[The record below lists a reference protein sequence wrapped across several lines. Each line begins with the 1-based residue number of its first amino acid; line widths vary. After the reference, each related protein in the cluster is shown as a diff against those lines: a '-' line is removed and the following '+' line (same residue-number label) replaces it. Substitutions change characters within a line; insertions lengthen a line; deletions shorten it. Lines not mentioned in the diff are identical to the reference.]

1 MDPTLFLLWLS
12 FSIKVMSL
20 RVFQKTLKGADH
32 FSNYSDTPHS
42 KQMLF
47 MKSGLLKKRK

>member
-1 MDPTLFLLWLS
+1 MDPTLFLSWLF

-32 FSNYSDTPHS
+32 FR
-42 KQMLF
+42 LF
-47 MKSGLLKKRK
+47 WYTSLKADAIYEIWTFKKT